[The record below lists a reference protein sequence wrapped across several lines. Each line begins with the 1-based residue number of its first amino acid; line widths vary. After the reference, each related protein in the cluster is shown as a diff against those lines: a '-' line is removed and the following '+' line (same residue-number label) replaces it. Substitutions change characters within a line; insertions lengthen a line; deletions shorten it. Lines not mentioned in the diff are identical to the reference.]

1 MSSKLKQIASTGH
14 EVPAEALIQVFE
26 YAKVKSLFYQRL
38 FKNEYLEAK
47 DFSLRNFKKLPFTN
61 KEDIS
66 ESNLD
71 FLAVS
76 LDKVADY
83 STTSGTSGDSITV
96 FLSKDDLENL
106 GRNEADSFELA
117 GATSKDVFQL
127 MTTMDKQF
135 MAGLAY
141 YLGAQRLNAGMIR
154 VGPGLPAYQWKSII
168 LYKPTILIGV
178 PSFIVTLLEY
188 AENQGIEFSKT
199 SVRKI
204 ICIGEAIRE
213 DDFSLNVLGKRI
225 TDKWN
230 VELFSTYASTE
241 MAVAFTECK
250 IHNGNHLN
258 SELLFLEV
266 INEFGEDAEDGSIG
280 EIVITTLKREAM
292 PLLRYRTGDL
302 ARVYRAP
309 CKCGNTAPRIG
320 RILGR
325 KNQMIKF
332 KGTTIFPAAI
342 FEIFDSLP
350 NNWLYK
356 VEISKDNLD
365 NDKIIIYLQEEMEQ
379 SSEFGIVLEKC
390 KSNLKVVPYFVF
402 ENADVLY
409 RMIFNKDLRKP
420 EKIVF
425 K

>member
-1 MSSKLKQIASTGH
+1 MSNKLKHLGSTGH
-14 EVPAEALIQVFE
+14 EVPTEALFQVFE
-26 YAKVKSLFYQRL
+26 YAKAKSLFYQRL
-38 FKNEYLEAK
+38 FENLTLEENE
-47 DFSLRNFKKLPFTN
+47 FSLKNFKKLPFTN
-61 KEDIS
+61 KEDVS
-66 ESNLD
+66 KSNLD

-76 LDKVADY
+76 KDKVADY
-83 STTSGTSGDSITV
+83 STTSGTSGDPITV
-96 FLSKDDLENL
+96 FLSKADLENL
-106 GRNEADSFELA
+106 AKNEADSFKLA
-117 GATSKDVFQL
+117 GATSQDVFQL

-154 VGPGLPAYQWKSII
+154 LGPGLPAYQWKSIF
-168 LYKPTILIGV
+168 LYNPTILIGV
-178 PSFIVTLLEY
+178 PSFIVSLLDF
-188 AENQGIEFSKT
+188 AKNQGIEFSKS

-225 TDKWN
+225 TQEWN

-241 MAVAFTECK
+241 MGVAFTECRV
-250 IHNGNHLN
+250 HNGNHLD
-258 SELLFLEV
+258 SDLLYLEV
-266 INEFGEDAEDGSIG
+266 INEFGEDAKDGCVG

-302 ARVYRAP
+302 ARVYREP
-309 CKCGNTAPRIG
+309 CKCGNTAARIG
-320 RILGR
+320 RIIGR

-356 VEISKDNLD
+356 VEVSKDYLD
-365 NDKIIIYLQEEMEQ
+365 NDKITIYLQEEMEET
-379 SSEFGIVLEKC
+379 SDFDRVLDKC
-390 KSNLKVVPYFVF
+390 KSNLKVVPFFVF
-402 ENADVLY
+402 EKIDVLS
-409 RMIFNKDLRKP
+409 RMIFNKDFRKP

>member
-1 MSSKLKQIASTGH
+1 MSNELKHLGSNMN
-14 EVPAEALIQVFE
+14 EVPAQLLLQVFE
-26 YAKVKSLFYQRL
+26 YAKANSLFYQRL
-38 FKNEYLEAK
+38 FENETLEEK
-47 DFSLRNFKKLPFTN
+47 DFSLKNFKKLPFTN

-66 ESNLD
+66 KSNLD

-76 LDKVADY
+76 RDKVADY
-83 STTSGTSGDSITV
+83 STTSGTSGDPITV

-106 GRNEADSFELA
+106 AKNEADSFKLA
-117 GATSKDVFQL
+117 GATSQDVFQL

-141 YLGAQRLNAGMIR
+141 YLGAQKLDAGMIR
-154 VGPGLPAYQWKSII
+154 VGPGLPAYQWKSIF
-168 LYKPTILIGV
+168 LYNPTILVGV
-178 PSFIVTLLEY
+178 PSFIVNLLDF
-188 AENQGIEFSKT
+188 AKNQGIEFSKS

-204 ICIGEAIRE
+204 ICIGEAVRE

-225 TDKWN
+225 THEWN

-241 MAVAFTECK
+241 MAVAFTECE
-250 IHNGNHLN
+250 IHNGSHLN

-266 INEFGEDAEDGSIG
+266 INEFGEDAEEGSVG

-302 ARVYRAP
+302 ARVYREP
-309 CKCGNTAPRIG
+309 CKCGNTSPRIG

-356 VEISKDNLD
+356 VEVSKDNLD
-365 NDKIIIYLQEEMEQ
+365 NDKIIIYLQMEMEETA
-379 SSEFGIVLEKC
+379 EFKRVLEQC
-390 KSNLKVVPYFVF
+390 KSNLKVVPLFVF
-402 ENADVLY
+402 ERTEILSK
-409 RMIFNKDLRKP
+409 MIFIKDLRKP